1 MAGNRSSEN
10 GDFVTPRKVY
20 RSEVSPADTDDPA
33 SGAVPILDTRFKDQ
47 NYGQTTM
54 SFYGRNAQIDAAVF
68 LRRGAS
74 AATLKLYLLADVE
87 LQEAKPAAEA
97 PSSSSSSSSSS
108 GGGETEWV
116 LVETKS
122 VSANVLWVIQNIPPG
137 RYKILVTSITGN
149 GEVEIRTQHAA

>member
-1 MAGNRSSEN
+1 MAGNRASEN

-20 RSEVSPADTDDPA
+20 RSEVAAADSDDPT
-33 SGAVPILDTRFKDQ
+33 SGAVPILDTRFKDM
-47 NYGQTTM
+47 NYNVVTH

-68 LRRGAS
+68 LRKGAS
-74 AATLKLYLLADVE
+74 AATLKLYLLAEVE
-87 LQEAKPAAEA
+87 LQEARPATD

-108 GGGETEWV
+108 GGETEWV

-122 VSANVLWVIQNIPPG
+122 VSANLLWVIQNIPPG
-137 RYKILVTSITGN
+137 RYKILVTSLTG